1 MPMDAVDTT
10 HSTEFQRALS
20 AQIALYETD
29 LDGLRS
35 TGGEPEEISTFERI
49 VGELRR
55 LQVEDLAEIAR
66 AATWRTA
73 QT

>member
-1 MPMDAVDTT
+1 MDGDDATQV
-10 HSTEFQRALS
+10 SEFQRTVSL
-20 AQIALYETD
+20 QIDLYQAD

-35 TGGEPEEISTFERI
+35 TGGELGEISTFEMI

-55 LQVEDLAEIAR
+55 LQLEDLAER
-66 AATWRTA
+66 P